1 MYVANLCGQ
10 GVFRGR
16 VVHGAMDREYGPDVV
31 LVLPHAGEEF
41 YTTMAFTARRNGGR
55 LAVIV
60 ERGGAGA
67 HLVVSANEKNGSGG
81 SIAILLNPKALTLLP
96 EGAWVDVDA
105 TSKQVVLDGRE
116 G

>member
-10 GVFRGR
+10 GKFRGR
-16 VVHGAMDREYGPDVV
+16 VVHGGVDREYGPDAV

-60 ERGGAGA
+60 ERGGSGA

-81 SIAILLNPKALTLLP
+81 SIAIMLIPKALTLFP
-96 EGAWVDVDA
+96 EGAWVEVDA
-105 TSKQVVLDGRE
+105 TNKQAVLDGRE